1 MSNEY
6 FQFKQFRIEQG
17 SCAMKVS
24 TDACIQGA
32 WTPVRDDVRH
42 VLDIGAGTGL
52 LSLMLAQRNA
62 NVQID
67 AIEIDSSAAEQA
79 AENVLSSPWRDR
91 IKIINADAREYS
103 SVKKYDLIICNPP
116 FFNNS
121 LTGDDIGRNI
131 ARHTLSLSYDDLLNS
146 MNNLLADSGYISVLL
161 PADEFMIFEQM
172 ADEKG
177 LHAFRQLNVK
187 HTIDAKVKRIVGLFG
202 KAHNDA
208 CLQETLVIKDGINY
222 TSIFID
228 LLHPY
233 YSGL

>member
-1 MSNEY
+1 
-6 FQFKQFRIEQG
+6 
-17 SCAMKVS
+17 MKVS

-42 VLDIGAGTGL
+42 VLDIGTGTGL

-67 AIEIDSSAAEQA
+67 AIEIDSAAAEQA

-91 IKIINADAREYS
+91 IKVISADAREYS

-121 LTGDDIGRNI
+121 LTGDNIGRNI
-131 ARHTLSLSYDDLLNS
+131 ARHTLSLSYDDLLNI

-161 PADEFMIFEQM
+161 PVDEFVIFEQM
-172 ADEKG
+172 ANEKG
-177 LHAFRQLNVK
+177 LHTFHQLNVK
-187 HTIDAKVKRIVGLFG
+187 HATDAKVKRIVGLFG
-202 KAHNDA
+202 KTRKDA
-208 CLQETLVIKDGINY
+208 CLQETLVIKEGINY
-222 TSIFID
+222 TSRFID